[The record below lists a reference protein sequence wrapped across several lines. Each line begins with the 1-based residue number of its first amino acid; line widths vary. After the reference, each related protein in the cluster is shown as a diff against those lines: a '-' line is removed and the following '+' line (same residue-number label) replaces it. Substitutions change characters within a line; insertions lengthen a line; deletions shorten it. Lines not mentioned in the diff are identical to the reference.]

1 MALINPDDLKFR
13 SDQIAR
19 LSSIDIDRNILTL
32 QQTSLASSNSL
43 VYKSATYSVN
53 SNTSLPNPSE
63 GYFNS
68 RTIPSGIY
76 YPFQDGSSFVFKF
89 SDTDYGYYASA
100 SSTSRWWSVLSS
112 VETAYE
118 KRLCISEIGVSYN
131 YWEFKMDSLTFTN
144 STWIFAGQKVL
155 GPTYS
160 DFEPEKQFTIAYS
173 LSGGM
178 SASGGSN
185 SIAGQIV
192 DGYTT
197 LNYPLLSETMYVG
210 DLINPIS
217 LTTLYGTDSLINDT
231 FGATSSM
238 FRIQSNSVKISK
250 KLYIGDTNNGAE
262 LHLGSGFTQGTVKV
276 VNSFLN
282 KNCKNCDFEPC
293 SCVWGDCF
301 NWVRGDRPSNC
312 PCGRR
317 FANRYVG
324 PIGPVGPSI
333 DTTEGSIIS
342 LINNETGLYS
352 GLEIDSLL
360 LGLTSSTQVGITI
373 ASKIGLTLSYYQP
386 DLMIYAGRGK
396 TTSQS
401 PYGYEVGLGIYN
413 VSTSY
418 LEITSVTYSVDYTP
432 ILLSSQYGQ
441 IESSTYS
448 VLGISS
454 DAVSVNKLFFG
465 DITNGQSVYVS
476 GGDLYV
482 NDVVFTAGGGVTGPQ
497 GPVGATG
504 SQGPVGATGSQGPV
518 GATGSQGPV
527 GATGSQGFDGA
538 TGSQGPVGATGPA
551 GLQLTFQG
559 AWETLPT
566 IYGVDDYVSYGGSTW
581 FTSAGSG
588 DGVPPSPTNS
598 NWTLFAG
605 AALIVGTAIPNNS
618 SSPGFKGEIRVDNGQ
633 YLYIHTGAQWL
644 KSSMTFSTF

>member
-19 LSSIDIDRNILTL
+19 LSSIDIDTNILSL

-43 VYKSATYSVN
+43 VYKSASYSVN
-53 SNTSLPNPSE
+53 SNTSLPNPSQ

-68 RTIPSGIY
+68 RTIQSGIY
-76 YPFQDGSSFVFKF
+76 YPFQDGSSFVFNF

-100 SSTSRWWSVLSS
+100 SSTNKWWSVLSS

-118 KRLCISEIGVSYN
+118 KRLCISQIGVSYN
-131 YWEFKMDSLTFTN
+131 YWEFKMDSLSFTN
-144 STWIFAGQKVL
+144 STWIFSGQKVL

-160 DFEPEKQFTIAYS
+160 NFEPEKQFTIGYR

-178 SASGGSN
+178 TAGGNTN
-185 SIAGQIV
+185 SIAGQII

-210 DLINPIS
+210 DLSNPIS

-231 FGATSSM
+231 FGETSSM
-238 FRIQSNSVKISK
+238 FRIQSNSVKITK
-250 KLYIGDTNNGAE
+250 KLYIGDINNGAE
-262 LHLGSGFTQGTVKV
+262 LHLGSGFTQGTVKI
-276 VNSFLN
+276 VNSIFT
-282 KNCKNCDFEPC
+282 KNCKNCDQLPC
-293 SCVWGDCF
+293 SCVWGDLF

-312 PCGRR
+312 PCGER

-324 PIGPVGPSI
+324 PVGPVASSI
-333 DTTEGSIIS
+333 DTTEGSVIS

-360 LGLTSSTQVGITI
+360 LGLSSSTQVGITI
-373 ASKIGLTLSYYQP
+373 ASKIGLTLSSYQP
-386 DLMIYAGRGK
+386 DLMIYAGRGV
-396 TTSQS
+396 TTSHS
-401 PYGYEVGLGIYN
+401 DDTYEVGLGIYN

-418 LEITSVTYSVDYTP
+418 LEITSVTYSASYTP
-432 ILLSSQYGQ
+432 ILLSSKYGQ
-441 IESSTYS
+441 IESSTHS
-448 VLGISS
+448 VLGIDS
-454 DAVSVNKLFFG
+454 DEVSVNKLFFG
-465 DITNGQSVYVS
+465 DVTNEQSLRVS

-482 NDVVFTAGGGVTGPQ
+482 NDVVYSGGGQTGPQ

-504 SQGPVGATGSQGPV
+504 A
-518 GATGSQGPV
+518 
-527 GATGSQGFDGA
+527 D
-538 TGSQGPVGATGPA
+538 GSQGPVGATGPA
-551 GLQLTFQG
+551 GSDSVISYYSGTWQG
-559 AWETLPT
+559 LPAV
-566 IYGVDDYVSYGGSTW
+566 YGYGDWVNYGGSTW
-581 FTSAGSG
+581 YTENSVL

-598 NWTLFAG
+598 NWRLFAG
-605 AALIVGTAIPNNS
+605 AALIVGTAIPDS
-618 SSPGFKGEIRVDNGQ
+618 SSSTGFKGEIRVDDGQ